1 MTTATAVRED
11 EVMTGVIAAWELYRR
26 SQLIGAGSPDLINA
40 QSALLRLLEPHT
52 RTLDPDYWAGTP
64 DLEAIDDAA
73 DLMVAYIEFCFGTE
87 TASAVAGDDGDDIA
101 SQLETGADEAAVN
114 GGTTSE

>member
-1 MTTATAVRED
+1 MSIATAEKV
-11 EVMTGVIAAWELYRR
+11 TFGVIEAWALYRR
-26 SQLIGAGSPDLINA
+26 SQLLPASPDLLSA
-40 QSALLRLLEPHT
+40 QAALLRLLEPHT